1 MYLSFYLFYGYVI
14 IMLNV
19 SYTTMIRHYSRRPQP
34 TVATD
39 KRPGTI
45 IPLLLWSHSTNGWG
59 WSVTAMQHSSNRSVD
74 ISTPVAT
81 KVFLI
86 NKYHCVSPPQTGSKY
101 YSHLVAN
108 TEIARAF
115 MSLPLLYKIS
125 WVTSFVNDK
134 CSYIYVCLIMKL
146 RMLVWNYLCF
156 IMELRIIYVI
166 HYYDKAL

>member
-1 MYLSFYLFYGYVI
+1 
-14 IMLNV
+14 
-19 SYTTMIRHYSRRPQP
+19 
-34 TVATD
+34 
-39 KRPGTI
+39 
-45 IPLLLWSHSTNGWG
+45 
-59 WSVTAMQHSSNRSVD
+59 
-74 ISTPVAT
+74 
-81 KVFLI
+81 
-86 NKYHCVSPPQTGSKY
+86 
-101 YSHLVAN
+101 
-108 TEIARAF
+108 